1 MRGCPCS
8 NRASV
13 HLSPNF
19 TPSTL
24 ILKKSKQA
32 TMNDDNWKEIT
43 ESPGELWDLP
53 DPSDIFEEPEIVD
66 ENNIKDLTD
75 DQLASSIKY
84 DY

>member
-1 MRGCPCS
+1 M
-8 NRASV
+8 ND
-13 HLSPNF
+13 
-19 TPSTL
+19 
-24 ILKKSKQA
+24 IWKQ
-32 TMNDDNWKEIT
+32 DDNWKEIT

-53 DPSDIFEEPEIVD
+53 DPSDIFEEPEIFG